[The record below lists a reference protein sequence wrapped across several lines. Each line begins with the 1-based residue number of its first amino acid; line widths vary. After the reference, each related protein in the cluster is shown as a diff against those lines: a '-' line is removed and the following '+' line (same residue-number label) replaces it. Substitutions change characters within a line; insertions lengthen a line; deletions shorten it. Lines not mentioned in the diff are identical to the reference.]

1 MTSATLLEPRPV
13 PTIFDATETIGFL
26 RRFSDVI
33 AVGQNAVRLDDA
45 ATLIES
51 LIERVAETE
60 QSLQEER
67 NKGAA
72 NIESRRAAEAA
83 ADQLESRII
92 ALEAELAENMRQSA
106 SDRSSFVEESRRLL
120 ALVGTS
126 EAALSEV
133 TAELAHLRSSLA
145 ALGESLVVVPVEPLL
160 AARSQFEF
168 LAGGFAEN
176 GDLIS
181 QAMCGVGGCMI
192 DRAIT
197 NGTSALTDLICT
209 TTPERA
215 LAL

>member
-1 MTSATLLEPRPV
+1 MTSATLLQ

-45 ATLIES
+45 AALIES
-51 LIERVAETE
+51 LIDRAAETE
-60 QSLQEER
+60 QLLREER
-67 NKGAA
+67 NEGAA

-83 ADQLESRII
+83 ADQLKSRVI
-92 ALEAELAENMRQSA
+92 ALEADLAENERQSA
-106 SDRSSFVEESRRLL
+106 SDRSSLVEESRRLS

-126 EAALSEV
+126 EAALSEAI
-133 TAELAHLRSSLA
+133 AELAHLRSSLA

-168 LAGGFAEN
+168 LAAGFAEN

-197 NGTSALTDLICT
+197 NGTSASTDMLCT
-209 TTPERA
+209 TALERA
-215 LAL
+215 FAF